1 MVTSWNKVCFTTAY
15 IEVRLSLPGSGNV
28 PGLWPGVWT
37 MGNLG
42 RAGYGATTEG
52 KNKLTFQNTIS

>member
-1 MVTSWNKVCFTTAY
+1 MLTSWNKWCFTTGY
-15 IEVRLSLPGSGNV
+15 VEVSVSLPGNGET
-28 PGLWPGVWT
+28 PGFWPAAWT

-52 KNKLTFQNTIS
+52 LL

>member
-1 MVTSWNKVCFTTAY
+1 MKTSF
-15 IEVRLSLPGSGNV
+15 
-28 PGLWPGVWT
+28 WPGVWT

-52 KNKLTFQNTIS
+52 EWAFTPTQGFLTP

>member
-1 MVTSWNKVCFTTAY
+1 MFPGAS
-15 IEVRLSLPGSGNV
+15 LSLRRIIL
-28 PGLWPGVWT
+28 GLLFLTMKTSFWPGVWT

-52 KNKLTFQNTIS
+52 EWAFTPTQGFLTP